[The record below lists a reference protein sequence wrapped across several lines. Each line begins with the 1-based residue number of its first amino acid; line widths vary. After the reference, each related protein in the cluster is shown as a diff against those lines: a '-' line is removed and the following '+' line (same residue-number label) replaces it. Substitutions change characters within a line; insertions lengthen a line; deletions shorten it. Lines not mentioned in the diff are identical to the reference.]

1 MKKNVSI
8 WVAVAKDGYL
18 MLFTDKPT
26 RTNTSW
32 KGNHYVNSVL
42 YGNVKNLIGGS
53 NMTFESEP
61 EAIIFTIENGE
72 D

>member
-8 WVAVAKDGYL
+8 WVAVAKDGHL
-18 MLFTDKPT
+18 MLFTNKPT

-42 YGNVKNLIGGS
+42 YENVKNLMGGS